1 MNNNVTS
8 INRAIT
14 SNSVV
19 DAGSLTT
26 DALAAETLPA
36 AEAGKQ
42 HLTHAPVSQAQT
54 LRDSVSIA
62 LSNYFKHLDGQPVTD
77 VYNMVLSEVEAP
89 LLEEVLRYTRNN
101 QTKAAMLLGLNRGT
115 LRKKLKQYDLL

>member
-1 MNNNVTS
+1 MNNSERFVNNT
-8 INRAIT
+8 AAAQD
-14 SNSVV
+14 SVLSTA
-19 DAGSLTT
+19 DLQ
-26 DALAAETLPA
+26 
-36 AEAGKQ
+36 KQ

-54 LRDSVSIA
+54 LRDSVAIA
-62 LSNYFKHLDGQPVTD
+62 LGNYFKHLDGQDVTD

-101 QTKAAMLLGLNRGT
+101 QTKAAVLLGLNRGT

>member
-1 MNNNVTS
+1 MNNSETYIS
-8 INRAIT
+8 T
-14 SNSVV
+14 
-19 DAGSLTT
+19 
-26 DALAAETLPA
+26 AASEQN
-36 AEAGKQ
+36 AEAVSAADQQKQ

-54 LRDSVSIA
+54 LRDSVAIA
-62 LSNYFKHLDGQPVTD
+62 LNNYFQHLEGQPVTD

-101 QTKAAMLLGLNRGT
+101 QTKAAVLLGLNRGT